1 MKKQLAKTLALGG
14 AISGATT
21 GASVG
26 GLFGG
31 VGAPIGAAVGFIGGA
46 IGSIREKRE
55 ERRREKKQL
64 AQMQEMEKEQ
74 RLLED
79 ETKFRDYAGGQGRGF
94 DLTGFY
100 KLGGSMKLAKPDI
113 LGVRQDPSHGGYI
126 DDTASNAGIVR
137 GRSHESGGVKLPGA
151 EVEGQESIVQSPFTG
166 ETQVHSDELG
176 IADQTNQL
184 IQRKG
189 ELEDK
194 LTRLQDKMAV
204 IELDLNTQTTTI
216 RRNSFKRQYDNLRE
230 EAEQYASQIAEI
242 NTQVE
247 QLYQQQEGIKEQAGR
262 SGLGTQ
268 GAESITMGQEQPP
281 IMQKGGQ
288 IKSDTTRADSSRT
301 WTSPFWNERGGADID
316 GARFAMR
323 NNFVDSERTE
333 GWFSNIPLQEYIH
346 MLGDDTYG
354 ARGKGIKIPDET
366 LNYLYDLPD
375 TEETRQ
381 QAQDSVRKYIP
392 VRPGDEQRYGGKL
405 PKLTLGGTL
414 LDRFSS
420 SRLFNTDFSGV
431 RSALTGR
438 IAGKPPSIF
447 VSPRERGLKDMT
459 TGQETGQEIGQETGV
474 SSGGTFFDK
483 VAGFFSGQDGE
494 QSKVADFFS
503 GQDGEQSKFGQLAET
518 AAPFMD
524 NIYNVHL
531 NKKLRNMD
539 IPEPTMDRPIHLD
552 PEYDVS
558 SQLADID
565 QYKTSTTRGITEGTS
580 DSRVGRGLA
589 SEVGARAAG
598 MRGRVMTEKLNQERA
613 VRNQNRQITQEVS
626 ARNVERVNQHQ
637 MAQFDKDIQTD
648 ITAPSQ
654 NMAQVRDEIIGI
666 LDRRDMRDYQDKQL
680 AIQELLTRAEGI
692 FGANFGD
699 MFTEEEKERLRKQG
713 AKI

>member
-46 IGSIREKRE
+46 IGSIRRKRE

-74 RLLED
+74 SSLED
-79 ETKFRDYAGGQGRGF
+79 ETEFRDYAGGQGRGF

-100 KLGGSMKLAKPDI
+100 KLGGSMKLAKPDT

-176 IADQTNQL
+176 VADQTNQL

-204 IELDLNTQTTTI
+204 IEFDLNTQTTTI

-242 NTQVE
+242 DTQVE
-247 QLYQQQEGIKEQAGR
+247 QLYQQQEGIKEQTGR

-316 GARFAMR
+316 NARFAMR
-323 NNFVDSERTE
+323 NNFVDNERTE

-354 ARGKGIKIPDET
+354 ARGRGIKIPDET

-392 VRPGDEQRYGGKL
+392 ARPGNEQRYGGKL
-405 PKLTLGGTL
+405 PKLALGGTL
-414 LDRFSS
+414 SNLFSS
-420 SRLFNTDFSGV
+420 SRLFNTDFSGA
-431 RSALTGR
+431 RNTLMGH
-438 IAGKPPSIF
+438 IAGKSPSSF
-447 VSPRERGLKDMT
+447 VSPRKGGLMDMI
-459 TGQETGQEIGQETGV
+459 TGQEIGTP
-474 SSGGTFFDK
+474 SGGTFFDK
-483 VAGFFSGQDGE
+483 VTGFFSGQDG
-494 QSKVADFFS
+494 K
-503 GQDGEQSKFGQLAET
+503 QSKFGQLAET

-565 QYKTSTTRGITEGTS
+565 QYKASTTRGITEGTS

-589 SEVGARAAG
+589 SEVGARAVG

-626 ARNVERVNQHQ
+626 ARNVERVNQYQ

-654 NMAQVRDEIIGI
+654 NMAQVRDEVIGI